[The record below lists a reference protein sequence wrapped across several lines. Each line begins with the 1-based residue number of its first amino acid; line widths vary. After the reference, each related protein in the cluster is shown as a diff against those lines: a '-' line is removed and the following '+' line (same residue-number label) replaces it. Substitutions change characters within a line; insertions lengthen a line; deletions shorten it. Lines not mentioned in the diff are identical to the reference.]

1 MESKVEAAVGMS
13 RKWDARDA
21 GREVAETAIRNLT
34 LPPDFFLL
42 FSTIHYEKYGGFQ
55 EFLSGVW
62 DVLPKDTP
70 LVGGTVTGFI
80 NNYGCFSRGASAL
93 AVSYPCMDVAVGV
106 GKNTKRNPNRAA
118 KQYAEMIQN
127 GLKESPYKNK
137 FLLNFI
143 SGPVVP
149 SIPGV
154 GQKKY
159 IRSGFVSKFA
169 MQALNL
175 SQALIQKGLGR
186 EDEIFEETVKQLPGY
201 QMILGTSMDD
211 HRGINNYQFF
221 NDKILTNA
229 VVNLAL
235 ATDIDLGVCTTH
247 GMKETDLHFTITK
260 LGVQNH
266 AICKINDK
274 PAVPELLRLL
284 HWPEGFLSEETM
296 MHTLLYY
303 PISLKRNGRAVP
315 VVMPLIM
322 KDSIVVPCIID
333 DGEVSILTVSGKDL
347 INAVKENLHFFDEIQ
362 PEFGLFSACM
372 TILQTLGDKTNIVQ
386 EELCKYFKDKSFLLF
401 YSAGEGTY
409 SPTKDITYANMS
421 FNTAVFGHKT
431 SMNSNSFSKFIEKEK
446 SSQDNI
452 LIEGGSKFI

>member
-13 RKWDARDA
+13 RKWDAREA
-21 GREVAETAIRNLT
+21 GREVAETAIKKLSE
-34 LPPDFFLL
+34 PPSFFLL

-55 EFLSGVW
+55 EFLNGVW

-70 LVGGTVTGFI
+70 LVGGTVAGFV

-93 AVSYPCMDVAVGV
+93 AVSYSNIDVAVGV
-106 GKNTKRNPNRAA
+106 GRNTKRNPYRAA
-118 KQYAEMIQN
+118 KKCAEMIQDS
-127 GLKESPYKNK
+127 LKESPYKNK

-143 SGPVVP
+143 SGPVMP

-159 IRSGFVSKFA
+159 IRSGFISKFA
-169 MQALNL
+169 IQALGL
-175 SQALIQKGLGR
+175 SQAVVQKGLAR
-186 EDEIFEETVKQLPGY
+186 EDEIFEETVKQLPDY

-211 HRGINNYQFF
+211 YRAMKNYQFF
-221 NDKILTNA
+221 NDEILTNS
-229 VVNLAL
+229 VVNLGL
-235 ATDIDLGVCTTH
+235 ATDLDLDVCTTH
-247 GMKETDLHFTITK
+247 GMKETNHNFTITK
-260 LGVQNH
+260 LGAGNH
-266 AICKINDK
+266 AICKINGK

-284 HWPEGFLSEETM
+284 DWPEGFLTEETM
-296 MHTLLYY
+296 LHSILYY

-322 KDSIVVPCIID
+322 KDYIIVPCIID

-347 INAVKENLHFFDEIQ
+347 INAVKENLHYFDGIQ
-362 PEFGLFSACM
+362 PEFGLFSTCM
-372 TILQTLGDKTNIVQ
+372 TILQTLGRKTNIVQ
-386 EELCKYFKDKSFLLF
+386 EELCNYFKDKSFLLF

-421 FNTAVFGHKT
+421 FNTAIFGHQK
-431 SMNSNSFSKFIEKEK
+431 K
-446 SSQDNI
+446 
-452 LIEGGSKFI
+452 